1 MNKHNLMR
9 RVASVAT
16 ELDVKGFTKEA
27 KELDSILLKL
37 ANSAMEFDDEYD
49 RGVRDVIRFYREMGE
64 DEKKIK
70 TLIST
75 LSNTDFRSIMKVVG
89 DSVFIGKNKIDSID
103 DLIEYVKPREDEFDE
118 ADMYPY
124 MGDSGYDDGDGYGNQ
139 EYHDDY

>member
-1 MNKHNLMR
+1 MR

-27 KELDSILLKL
+27 KHLDSILLKL
-37 ANSAMEFDDEYD
+37 ANSAMEFDDEYE

-64 DEKKIK
+64 DEEKIK

-89 DSVFIGKNKIDSID
+89 DNVFIGKNKIDNIE
-103 DLIEYVKPREDEFDE
+103 DLIEYVKPKEDEFDMSDYE
-118 ADMYPY
+118 MF